1 MTNYEKIFLSPHS
14 HIDITWWDKPEV
26 CQKRLLEIIDRV
38 IYLSEKYPHFRF
50 SLETTSPLHFYL
62 QDFPQKKDIIK
73 KLIENNNL
81 EISGLYVSAISDIL
95 LDEGIIRNLYL
106 GKKYLLDTLNY
117 DVDFVKEEDVPGHS
131 WQLPQI
137 LKSAGIKYLK
147 ISRGPQGIFNWCAK
161 NDDKIL
167 TCLINYGQIAQKRQ
181 KNVESIIQSIKKFLE
196 TSYNLHQIKYP
207 YILLPVGDDM
217 EVPEEKLT
225 QVIDIWNR
233 EFKSPEIIFGNF
245 HEFMKEIEHFEHKT
259 LKGDIPNIW
268 SGIATMEEMVVSDLL
283 EGERILKPAEIFSTL
298 SYILGN
304 NYPQDEISECY
315 RKSLLVSDHNWG
327 ARDKDHFGEE
337 GDKYKWNLAQ
347 EVKHLSQK
355 VLYNSLKNI
364 CAKISFKEEGT
375 PVVVFNSGNFKRDD
389 IVEIELRSSPLLMG
403 GAGHPSEGWVG
414 EGGKEGT
421 TSYYILKDSVGEA
434 LPYQFEDNKM
444 VFVARDVPPLGYKTY
459 YLHKSGENNPPTH
472 PSDGYPAPF
481 NKGVRGGGFTDKNKI
496 ENKFYKVEIAS
507 SGIKKLYFKDIKK
520 DFSKSVNL
528 ITSMDKDLIIDLLK
542 PKLPR
547 FILKFILPF
556 IQKIAAVILRL
567 KFTTGELWATT
578 GRLKPAPEGFYEKE
592 VVEGVGE
599 TFEIGKEI
607 FKSSKYKD
615 EIYKGKDGPVRKSI
629 ISQSKFID
637 ESKKQTEIVLYD
649 EISRIDYNIS
659 INWCGREKTIVSL
672 ALPFNIKDAETFIDI
687 PFCLYKLGEEVSGF
701 WDDPENVLGFKARGI
716 QDFIDISNK
725 EYGIT
730 LSSSWPCFDFTFF
743 PNCNLMYSDN
753 FSAFFF
759 GDFYLKRGE
768 HKFKFSLCPHK
779 KNAIESRVWKYG
791 KNLNFPLIGY
801 LPEKKNVSNLLP
813 DSFSFVEISDEN
825 IIVSCIKKEENGN
838 NLIIRFYE
846 IEGRESEIL
855 IKFNL
860 EILSIWLCDVLENE
874 KGKLKVVDNAVNP
887 VRDPVLIHMLLGKT
901 FSNGVKIK
909 VKPYT
914 IYTIKVETMKI
925 F

>member
-1 MTNYEKIFLSPHS
+1 MTNYKKIFLSPHS

-26 CQKRLLEIIDRV
+26 CRERLLEIIDKI
-38 IYLSEKYPHFRF
+38 IYLSSKCPHFRF
-50 SLETTSPLHFYL
+50 SLETTYPIDVYL
-62 QDFPQKKDIIK
+62 QKFPQKKDTIK
-73 KLIENNNL
+73 KLVENNNL
-81 EISGLYVSAISDIL
+81 EIGGLYVSAIGDIL
-95 LDEGIIRNLYL
+95 LDEGIIRNLYF
-106 GKKYLLDTLNY
+106 GKKYLLNTLNY
-117 DVDFVKEEDVPGHS
+117 KVNFVKEEDVPGHS

-161 NDDKIL
+161 NDDQIL

-181 KNVESIIQSIKKFLE
+181 KNIEGIIRAIKKFLE

-217 EVPEEKLT
+217 EVPEEKLIE
-225 QVIDIWNR
+225 VINTWNR
-233 EFKSPEIIFGNF
+233 EINSPEVIFGNF
-245 HEFMKEIEHFEHKT
+245 SEFMKEIEHFEHKT

-283 EGERILKPAEIFSTL
+283 EGERILKSAEIFSTL

-304 NYPQDEISECY
+304 NYPQDEISSCY
-315 RKSLLVSDHNWG
+315 RKSLLVSDHNFG
-327 ARDKDHFGEE
+327 ARDKDYFGEE
-337 GDKYKWNLAQ
+337 GDKYKWNLAK
-347 EVKHLSQK
+347 EVKESSQK

-364 CAKISFKEEGT
+364 CTKISFKEEGT

-389 IVEIELRSSPLLMG
+389 IVEIEIKKG
-403 GAGHPSEGWVG
+403 D
-414 EGGKEGT
+414 
-421 TSYYILKDSVGEA
+421 YILKDNAGEA

-444 VFVARDVPPLGYKTY
+444 VFAVRDVPPLGYKTY
-459 YLHKSGENNPPTH
+459 YLHKAGEQIEW
-472 PSDGYPAPF
+472 GAEI
-481 NKGVRGGGFTDKNKI
+481 KIDKNKI
-496 ENKFYKVEIAS
+496 ENKFYKVEITS

-520 DFSKSVNL
+520 DLSKSVDL
-528 ITSMDKDLIIDLLK
+528 ITSMDKDLIINLLK
-542 PKLPR
+542 IKLPK

-556 IQKIAAVILRL
+556 IQKIFSVILRL
-567 KFTTGELWATT
+567 KLTTGELWAIT

-599 TFEIGKEI
+599 EFEIGKKI

-615 EIYKGKDGPVRKSI
+615 EIFKDKDGPVRKSI
-629 ISQSKFID
+629 ISKSKFID
-637 ESKKQTEIVLYD
+637 ESKKQVEIVLYD

-687 PFCLYKLGEEVSGF
+687 PFCLYKLGEEASGF
-701 WDDPENVLGFKARGI
+701 WNDPENVLGFKARGI

-759 GDFYLKRGE
+759 GDFYLKKGE
-768 HKFKFSLCPHK
+768 HKFKFSLYPHK
-779 KNAIESRVWKYG
+779 KNAIESKVWKYG

-801 LPEKKNVSNLLP
+801 LPERKKISNLLL
-813 DSFSFVEISDEN
+813 DEFSLCEVSDEN
-825 IIVSCIKKEENGN
+825 IVVSCIKKEENGD

-846 IEGRESEIL
+846 IEGKESETL

-860 EILSIWLCDVLENE
+860 EILSAGLCDVLENE
-874 KGKLKVVDNAVNP
+874 KEKLELVDNA
-887 VRDPVLIHMLLGKT
+887 
-901 FSNGVKIK
+901 VKIK

-914 IYTIKVETMKI
+914 IYTIKVETRKI
-925 F
+925 I